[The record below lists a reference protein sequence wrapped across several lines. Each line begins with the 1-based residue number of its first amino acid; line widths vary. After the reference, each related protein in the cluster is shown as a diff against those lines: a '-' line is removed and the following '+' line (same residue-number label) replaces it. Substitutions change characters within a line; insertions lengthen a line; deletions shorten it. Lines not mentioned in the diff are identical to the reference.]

1 MTELEIMLL
10 QALKTARDALDLTG
24 EVKGHGAN
32 YTARETMPSV
42 FSVIDMAIKAAE
54 PKETP
59 NPECWFCEG
68 TGAYQGLPCLICV
81 EPNP

>member
-10 QALKTARDALDLTG
+10 QALKTARDALDLAG
-24 EVKGHGAN
+24 EVNGHGAN

-42 FSVIDMAIKAAE
+42 FRVIDMAIKAAE

-59 NPECWFCEG
+59 NPECWFCDG
-68 TGAYQGLPCLICV
+68 TGELQGLPCLICV
-81 EPNP
+81 DPFP